1 MKKWSLKKIA
11 KEIISTLLMIFI
23 ISMVINYVR
32 KPDSSDKLV
41 DMQVL
46 DIHNKKI
53 SLRDLAKKDA
63 PTILHFWATWCPTCK
78 LEAPNLESLRN
89 SCNVVTIA
97 VNSGSNELLKSF
109 MRERDLGYRVIND
122 KNGDLAKRFGVEVF
136 PTTFIYDSNGT
147 LKFSEVGYSTTLGL
161 KARVALVR
169 DGHI

>member
-1 MKKWSLKKIA
+1 MKKWSVKKIV

-23 ISMVINYVR
+23 ISMVVNYMR
-32 KPDSSDKLV
+32 KPDSSDKLM
-41 DMQVL
+41 DIHVL
-46 DIHNKKI
+46 DIDNNKI
-53 SLRDLAKKDA
+53 SLINLAKKDT
-63 PTILHFWATWCPTCK
+63 PTIVHFWATWCPTCK

-97 VNSGSNELLKSF
+97 VNSGSNELIQAF
-109 MRERDLGYRVIND
+109 MKERDLGYRVIND
-122 KNGDLAKRFGVEVF
+122 KNGDLAKKFGVEVY

-147 LKFSEVGYSTTLGL
+147 LKFSEVGYSTTIGL

>member
-122 KNGDLAKRFGVEVF
+122 NNGDLAKRFGVEVF